1 MRIRL
6 SSASRNHLTTFCRPL
21 IHYACLRLCSEIVH
35 FIRNNCL
42 YFVCCGWSAK
52 ALTVL
57 AILLN
62 SVAWQNCCM
71 SLKTAVVN
79 VEAFRHLIMF
89 QQWKQKVCWTSINN
103 KKSKVFL
110 RTLCAFSIL
119 VQLSKIRSFKRGCAS
134 ASPAAPFLCSTA
146 RIRQDIIAQ
155 SHFVVVNCADALVN
169 MFYYPVLTRSL
180 IFLQ

>member
-79 VEAFRHLIMF
+79 VEAFRHFIMSQQGKRKTKFSRLLYITKNRKISCVHYAHF
-89 QQWKQKVCWTSINN
+89 Q
-103 KKSKVFL
+103 
-110 RTLCAFSIL
+110 
-119 VQLSKIRSFKRGCAS
+119 
-134 ASPAAPFLCSTA
+134 FLCKRVTNLA
-146 RIRQDIIAQ
+146 FLMTDFEIL
-155 SHFVVVNCADALVN
+155 ALLN
-169 MFYYPVLTRSL
+169 TFG
-180 IFLQ
+180 FFWK